1 MLSLVTRGGIDQGF
15 HPCLLVLS
23 HSQLFAKNI
32 SLKCFLHAQS
42 PLGFDFLHST
52 VTLACNL
59 HCFVLSLVTRG
70 GIDQGF
76 HPCLLVLS
84 HSHLFAKNISPKCF
98 LHAQSPLGF
107 DFLHSTVTLACN
119 LHCLVLSLVTRGG
132 IEPPLP
138 A

>member
-1 MLSLVTRGGIDQGF
+1 MFSLRSKPSRVRFPTFYCHFSLQYTL
-15 HPCLLVLS
+15 PCALTGDS
-23 HSQLFAKNI
+23 
-32 SLKCFLHAQS
+32 
-42 PLGFDFLHST
+42 
-52 VTLACNL
+52 
-59 HCFVLSLVTRG
+59 G

-98 LHAQSPLGF
+98 LYAQSPLGF
-107 DFLHSTVTLACN
+107 DFLHATVTLACN
-119 LHCLVLSLVTRGG
+119 LHCFVLSLVTRGG